1 MDNFKQAMKTLKMY
15 PKLKLGERREN
26 ANGKMSVHSTG
37 PHKIKITAEPGTT
50 TIMKGGTPT
59 KVFKCIVEE
68 NGQLYKWFV
77 PVMNKDNTE
86 GHYLIERL
94 AEIPVGEEFTV
105 EMKKSGAHNFVE
117 VRRVGDPERP
127 AVEDDEQEADEE
139 VIDFSD
145 EAEAAGA
152 N

>member
-15 PKLKLGERREN
+15 PKLRLGEKLP
-26 ANGKMSVHSTG
+26 GSGVKPTG
-37 PHKIKITAEPGTT
+37 PHKIKFTAEPATT

-68 NGQLYKWFV
+68 NGQLYKWYV

-94 AEIPVGEEFTV
+94 AEIPLGEEFTV
-105 EMKKSGAHNFVE
+105 EMKKQGARNFIE
-117 VRRVGDPERP
+117 VRRAGEPERP
-127 AVEDDEQEADEE
+127 NIDDEQEVEEE
-139 VIDFSD
+139 VIDYGD
-145 EAEAAGA
+145 EAAAAGA
-152 N
+152 L